1 MIISMTGYGK
11 AEGDFEGKNYSIE
24 LRSVNNRF
32 CEISLKYP
40 RYLSSRDFQL
50 KEIIKKKISR
60 GKINASLNVK
70 TDGSADNLAKV
81 NTDAAKYYYS
91 MLDELKKATGI
102 QEEIGLDQLLKF
114 SDVLDSNDSEEVS
127 AEEFKFISELLD
139 KALDDVIAMKVK
151 EGDHIRQDMMKR
163 ADFIGKETDRLL
175 QLSEKNKPE
184 VKEKL
189 AKKVE
194 TLLADKS
201 LLDEKRLEMEMVL
214 LSDKLDISEECTRL
228 DSHVKYFNEYIDSEE
243 LAGRRLVFLVQEMN
257 REINT
262 IASKSMNAEI
272 SQSASVLKEELEK
285 IREQLQNVE

>member
-70 TDGSADNLAKV
+70 TDGDVGNLAKV

-127 AEEFKFISELLD
+127 EDEFKFLAGLLD

-151 EGDHIRQDMMKR
+151 EGDHIREDMMKR
-163 ADFIGKETDRLL
+163 VNFIGTETERLL
-175 QLSEKNKPE
+175 KLSEKNKPE

-189 AKKVE
+189 VKKVDA
-194 TLLADKS
+194 LLADKS

-228 DSHVKYFNEYIDSEE
+228 DSHVKYFNEYLDSDE

>member
-11 AEGDFEGKNYSIE
+11 AEGDFEGKNYTIE

-40 RYLSSRDFQL
+40 RYISSRDFQL
-50 KEIIKKKISR
+50 KEIVKKKISR

-70 TDGSADNLAKV
+70 TDGSTDNLAKI

-114 SDVLDSNDSEEVS
+114 SDVLDSNDSDDVS
-127 AEEFKFISELLD
+127 AEEFEFISGLMD
-139 KALDDVIAMKVK
+139 KALDDVIEMKEK
-151 EGDHIRQDMMKR
+151 EGSQMREDMLR
-163 ADFIGKETDRLL
+163 RVDFIGKETERI
-175 QLSEKNKPE
+175 QKLSEKNKPE

-194 TLLADKS
+194 TLLSDKS

-228 DSHVKYFNEYIDSEE
+228 ESHVKYFNEYIDADEPS
-243 LAGRRLVFLVQEMN
+243 GRRLVFLIQEMN

-272 SQSASVLKEELEK
+272 SQAASVLKEELEK

>member
-151 EGDHIRQDMMKR
+151 EGDHIREDMMKR

>member
-70 TDGSADNLAKV
+70 TDGDVGNLAKV

-91 MLDELKKATGI
+91 MLDELRKATGI

-127 AEEFKFISELLD
+127 EDEFKFLAGLLD

-151 EGDHIRQDMMKR
+151 EGDHIREDMMKR
-163 ADFIGKETDRLL
+163 VNFIGTETERLL
-175 QLSEKNKPE
+175 KLSEKNKPE

-189 AKKVE
+189 VKKVDA
-194 TLLADKS
+194 LLADKS

>member
-70 TDGSADNLAKV
+70 TDGDVGNLAKV

-91 MLDELKKATGI
+91 MLDELRKATGI

-127 AEEFKFISELLD
+127 EDEFKFLSGLLD
-139 KALDDVIAMKVK
+139 NALDDVIAMKVK
-151 EGDHIRQDMMKR
+151 EGDHIREDMMKR
-163 ADFIGKETDRLL
+163 VTFIGTETERLL
-175 QLSEKNKPE
+175 KLSEKNKPE

-189 AKKVE
+189 VKKVDA
-194 TLLADKS
+194 LLADKS